1 MIFTEMALQGP
12 GPVDVELR
20 ELRER
25 VARLEREAA
34 ERGQRESEERF
45 QQMADSAPV
54 MLWMSGSDTLCT
66 FFNRRW
72 LEFRGRTMEQELGN
86 GWSEGVHADDLERCL
101 DTYLTAFRN
110 RQEFS
115 MEYRLRRAD
124 SEYCWIVDTG
134 VPRFLPDG
142 GFAGYIGSGIVVED
156 HLRKRVEL
164 SGVAGGTP
172 LTTREAQLLTLIAEG
187 KSTKEAAALLGISY
201 KTADSHR
208 TRLMEKL
215 NVHETA
221 SLVRWAIRLGLV
233 KP

>member
-1 MIFTEMALQGP
+1 MALQEADP
-12 GPVDVELR
+12 GDVELQ

-34 ERGQRESEERF
+34 ERGRRESEERF
-45 QQMADSAPV
+45 QHMADTAPV

-66 FFNRRW
+66 FFNRKW
-72 LEFRGRTMEQELGN
+72 LEYRGRTMEQELGN
-86 GWSEGVHADDLERCL
+86 GWTAGVHPDDLERCVG
-101 DTYLTAFRN
+101 TYLSSFQA

-124 SEYCWIVDTG
+124 GQYCWIVDTG
-134 VPRFLPDG
+134 VPRFLPEG
-142 GFAGYIGSGIVVED
+142 EFAGYIGSCIAIED
-156 HLRKRVEL
+156 NLNKRLEL
-164 SGVAGGTP
+164 SGTTPGGQ
-172 LTTREAQLLTLIAEG
+172 LTAREAQMLTLIAEG
-187 KSTKEAAALLGISY
+187 KSTKEAAAILGISY

-215 NVHETA
+215 DVHETA
-221 SLVRWAIRLGLV
+221 SLVRYAIRLGLV

>member
-1 MIFTEMALQGP
+1 MALQDAS
-12 GPVDVELR
+12 PVDGELQ

-25 VARLEREAA
+25 VARLEQEAA
-34 ERGQRESEERF
+34 ERGRRESEERF
-45 QQMADSAPV
+45 QLMADTAPV

-86 GWSEGVHADDLERCL
+86 GWTEGVHADDLERCVG
-101 DTYLTAFRN
+101 TYLASFHA
-110 RQEFS
+110 RQEFR

-124 SEYCWIVDTG
+124 GAYCWILDTG
-134 VPRFLPDG
+134 VPRFFPEAE
-142 GFAGYIGSGIVVED
+142 FAGYMGSCIVIDD
-156 HLRKRVEL
+156 HLNRRLEL
-164 SGVAGGTP
+164 AGLPPGAQ
-172 LTTREAQLLTLIAEG
+172 LTFREAQVLTLIAEG
-187 KSTKEAAALLGISY
+187 KSTKEAAAILGISY

-215 NVHETA
+215 DVHETA
-221 SLVRWAIRLGLV
+221 SLVRYAIRLGLV